1 MNPRALALIL
11 KEFALLGRDRHGLLV
26 LFVMPALFI
35 LIMSLALRDEVNDQ
49 RGIEIPYPVIDQS
62 ESDAS
67 RALQRRLEGM
77 DGFRPRLMTDTD
89 PEDMV
94 AAISGDE
101 FKFGVII
108 PPDFAE
114 RLEEGKARDPLPDLV
129 ELSIAPGTDPQLRLL
144 FRMVLETAIR
154 SLRADRLL
162 ERLSFAP
169 EGDPMESEG
178 LFPAGNLEVSFAS
191 PAGEEA
197 LIPSAVQQSVPAWL
211 VFAMFFVVIPLSTTF
226 LVERQQGTL
235 LRLASL
241 GVPARLMLVS
251 KVVPYF
257 GINQLQMV
265 LMVLV
270 GMFAVPALG
279 GDALAAPSSLA
290 GLAIISVATSIA
302 ALGFALL
309 ITTFARTHIQAT
321 TYGGIA
327 NIILGALGGIMVPRF
342 VMPPFMQDLGLISP
356 MAWGLEGFL
365 DIFLRGGDWTAPLP
379 EAAGLILFGTMA
391 LMLAALRLRRGQ
403 LQTPTA

>member
-49 RGIEIPYPVIDQS
+49 RGIEIPYPVVDQS
-62 ESDAS
+62 ESEAS
-67 RALQRRLEGM
+67 RALQQRLEGM
-77 DGFRPRLMTDTD
+77 DGFRPRAVADAD
-89 PEDMV
+89 RDAVV
-94 AAISGDE
+94 AAIAADE
-101 FKFGVII
+101 YKFGVFI
-108 PPDFAE
+108 PADFEE
-114 RLEEGKARDPLPDLV
+114 RVMEGEAREALPGLV
-129 ELSIAPGTDPQLRLL
+129 ELSMAPGTDPQLRLL
-144 FRMVLETAIR
+144 FRMVLESAIR
-154 SLRADRLL
+154 SLRADLL
-162 ERLSFAP
+162 LDRLSFAP
-169 EGDPMESEG
+169 GGDPMESGG
-178 LFPAGNLEVSFAS
+178 LFPAGNVEIAFAT
-191 PAGEEA
+191 PAGEGEM
-197 LIPSAVQQSVPAWL
+197 IPSAVQQSVPAWL

-235 LRLASL
+235 LRLATL
-241 GVPARLMLVS
+241 GIPARLLLLS

-270 GMFAVPALG
+270 GMFLVPALG
-279 GDALAAPSSLA
+279 GDALAAPSSIA
-290 GLAIISVATSIA
+290 GLAIISMATSIA

-365 DIFLRGGDWTAPLP
+365 DVFLRQGGWTAPLA
-379 EAAGLILFGTMA
+379 EAAGLVLFGTMA
-391 LMLAALRLRRGQ
+391 LMLAAWRLRRGQ
-403 LQTPTA
+403 LQTTA